1 MIRVNSALSI
11 KESDIELSAVRA
23 QGPGGQNVNKVS
35 TAIHLRFDIKKSSL
49 SEYNQRKILQAHDK
63 RINNQGI
70 IIIKAQRFRSQ
81 EKNRSDAIDRLIKIL
96 MDLLSEKK
104 SRLATKP
111 PQASRQRRIDS
122 KTMRSKTKSL
132 RRKIIF
138 R

>member
-11 KESDIELSAVRA
+11 KESDIEFSAVRA

-35 TAIHLRFDIKKSSL
+35 TAIHLRFDIKNSSL

-104 SRLATKP
+104 ARLATKP

-122 KTMRSKTKSL
+122 KTMRGKTKSL
-132 RRKIIF
+132 RRKIIE
-138 R
+138 

>member
-1 MIRVNSALSI
+1 MIQVNSALSI

-81 EKNRSDAIDRLIKIL
+81 EKNRSDAIERLIKIL
-96 MDLLSEKK
+96 IDLLSEKK
-104 SRLATKP
+104 ARLATKP
-111 PQASRQRRIDS
+111 PKASRKRRIDS
-122 KTMRSKTKSL
+122 KTMRGKTKLL
-132 RRKIIF
+132 RRKIIE
-138 R
+138 